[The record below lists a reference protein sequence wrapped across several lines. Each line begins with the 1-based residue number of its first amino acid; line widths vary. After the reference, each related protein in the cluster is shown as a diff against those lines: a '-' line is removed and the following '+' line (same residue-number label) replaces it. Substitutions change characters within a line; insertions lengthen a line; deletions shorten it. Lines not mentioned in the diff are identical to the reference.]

1 MMAELIQSHTFL
13 SEDFDITGTITV
25 RGDGKFDVDGDV
37 KLMRTV
43 EQMRVSFGT
52 VTGNFDCSNQGLRV
66 LYGAP
71 RQVGGTFS
79 CSNNSLSSLMGGPI
93 EVAGSYEVNRCR
105 LSSMNGI
112 AQKIGRSLICVGNH
126 FADYSELPDKIG
138 LGVYINWE
146 PNLPLL
152 ARSLPICFGR
162 FLKSLHRVLKFI
174 PTWSGAPSRLSM
186 CSPSQ

>member
-126 FADYSELPDKIG
+126 FADYSDRTGNVGDQI
-138 LGVYINWE
+138 IQ
-146 PNLPLL
+146 
-152 ARSLPICFGR
+152 RSLPICFGR

>member
-1 MMAELIQSHTFL
+1 MAELIQSHTFL